1 MPGIAEFL
9 ADGSDKLI
17 IAELPDGSVMLTMVN
32 TIMSER
38 RSITMP
44 RTEAHAAGNRS
55 RVRVPTLSRHSASCL
70 KSRLLYATVPI
81 RCHACTTEMIAE
93 LI

>member
-9 ADGSDKLI
+9 AEGSNKLI
-17 IAELPDGSVMLTMVN
+17 VAELPDGSVMLTMVN

-55 RVRVPTLSRHSASCL
+55 RVPVPTLSGCS
-70 KSRLLYATVPI
+70 I
-81 RCHACTTEMIAE
+81 
-93 LI
+93 